1 MTASANA
8 PVLALLEE
16 GDPRCGA
23 EMKRPKPPSE
33 ATEDLA
39 RSIHLSTFG
48 RIEYG
53 RAAFATLAW
62 PFRRESVGKW
72 LVESLF
78 GRRGNSVNP
87 DLQKFPTIL

>member
-39 RSIHLSTFG
+39 LRPEGQFGQSGPSKVSHNTLTRLGSIEG
-48 RIEYG
+48 AKI
-53 RAAFATLAW
+53 AT
-62 PFRRESVGKW
+62 
-72 LVESLF
+72 
-78 GRRGNSVNP
+78 P
-87 DLQKFPTIL
+87 D